1 MASLSAKM
9 RDYTRAAHGGVSTFT
24 QDDLQNND
32 NPAQS
37 TASYPR
43 AGLVSQTPEADQRLK
58 TKMQFVDENGDSP
71 FGMVTA
77 SDSDFALVEQK
88 RKLAEDARF
97 DSWVGQNFHQG
108 DVAKRKWLQE
118 TMPEFYESREAVIMQ
133 RAKFAARVALLK
145 LRGPQNEKDLI
156 LLWGLQT
163 GRIKLEPGWNVI
175 GYTDQG
181 DTGELNTRFME
192 GVFGPMRY
200 RNAGQRQASSE
211 QTDNP
216 FRETDGAGG
225 KGQWSTGGFLG
236 SLPTANGRADFNT
249 LFGNN

>member
-9 RDYTRAAHGGVSTFT
+9 RDYTRTAHGGVTTFA
-24 QDDLQNND
+24 QDDIKRND
-32 NPAQS
+32 DPAQS

-43 AGLVSQTPEADQRLK
+43 AGLTSRTPEADQRLK
-58 TKMQFVDENGDSP
+58 TKMQFVDDDGDSP
-71 FGMVTA
+71 FGQVMATDA
-77 SDSDFALVEQK
+77 DFALVEQK
-88 RKLAEDARF
+88 RNLAEEARF
-97 DSWVGQNFHQG
+97 DSWVGTNFHQG

-163 GRIKLEPGWNVI
+163 GRIKLQPGWNVI
-175 GYTDQG
+175 GYTDGG
-181 DTGELNTRFME
+181 DTDALNTRFME

-200 RNAGQRQASSE
+200 RNAGQRQEDSE
-211 QTDNP
+211 NPTNP
-216 FRETDGAGG
+216 FRETDGGG
-225 KGQWSTGGFLG
+225 GRGQWDTNTFLSG
-236 SLPTANGRADFNT
+236 LPSANGKTDMDT
-249 LFGNN
+249 LFGE